1 MLFDLL
7 ALFSLIVVLL
17 LLKRLVNIFPSLM
30 ACMMRGKENLNL
42 ESSVKLARDRD
53 VLALSMVLPFCL
65 LAAKHNL
72 YEPTFMADMERNVM
86 LGVYICIFLAY
97 LLVRS
102 LAIWLFR
109 PNRMPKKTYHAA
121 DKAALTFFI
130 IMTLVLFAAAG
141 IMNFLDMDENVL
153 RNAMLWVSA
162 VIYGLFLLR
171 KIQIFS
177 SSCSVFAAFLYLC
190 ALELIPTGILVVS
203 AMIF

>member
-7 ALFSLIVVLL
+7 ALFSLVVVLL
-17 LLKRLVNIFPSLM
+17 LLKRLVNVFPSLM
-30 ACMMRGKENLNL
+30 ACLTRGKENFNL

-53 VLALSMVLPFCL
+53 LLALSMVLPFCL
-65 LAAKHNL
+65 LAAEHRL
-72 YEPTFMADMERNVM
+72 YEPTFMADMNRNVM
-86 LGVYICIFLAY
+86 LGVYVCIFLAY
-97 LLVRS
+97 LLVRI
-102 LAIWLFR
+102 LTVWLFR

-141 IMNFLDMDENVL
+141 IMNFLDMDENVV

-162 VIYGLFLLR
+162 VIYALFLLR